1 MLENHNL
8 DSCFSENLQSH
19 CVLVSVPRRSVGDGL
34 LLIYLQ
40 ILASL
45 TVNISKV
52 YSGSNGGTVHSGHD
66 TSGDSGDDSDS
77 EMDHEDSSNQEL
89 QVSTSTLRLLNV
101 TTFFPTDLS
110 N

>member
-1 MLENHNL
+1 L
-8 DSCFSENLQSH
+8 FT
-19 CVLVSVPRRSVGDGL
+19 VPRQSVGDGL

-52 YSGSNGGTVHSGHD
+52 YSGSNGGTGRSSHD

-89 QVSTSTLRLLNV
+89 QVSTNTSTN
-101 TTFFPTDLS
+101 
-110 N
+110 